1 MPAYNEV
8 CSATTGWKTW
18 DGTAE
23 IVAKTGDK
31 IVIVEA
37 TAEGNLAKKA
47 GETTVTSK

>member
-1 MPAYNEV
+1 MERLKL
-8 CSATTGWKTW
+8 WR
-18 DGTAE
+18 
-23 IVAKTGDK
+23 KTGNK